1 MWTMHEY
8 INADNRDGDRDLG
21 YKEMEGD
28 EVIVFITNAVKGRN
42 PKVKVYRSEY
52 GDIKLVEDLG
62 NKRHCWKFTH
72 HIPLTEFDDIP
83 YAVVKGE

>member
-8 INADNRDGDRDLG
+8 INADRQEENRDFG
-21 YKEMEGD
+21 YEEMEGD
-28 EVIVFITNAVKGRN
+28 EVIVFITNAVKGN
-42 PKVKVYRSEY
+42 SKIKVYRNEY

-83 YAVVKGE
+83 YEVVRGE